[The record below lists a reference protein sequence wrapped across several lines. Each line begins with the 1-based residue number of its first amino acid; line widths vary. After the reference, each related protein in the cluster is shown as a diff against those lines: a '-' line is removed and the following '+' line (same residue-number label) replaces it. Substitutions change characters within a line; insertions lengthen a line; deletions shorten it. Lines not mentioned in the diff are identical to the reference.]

1 MNRSRSSS
9 LAHTEIDPPREL
21 AGSDHSHMP
30 TAPGMAYHPIR
41 MFRPFN
47 AMPGS
52 SRRRCARN
60 SVTLTTTGAPRE
72 STGPGIQG
80 IRSGLPDGVEVVLEV
95 VALDSISSTLVL
107 RLVRVRIQFQ
117 YI

>member
-72 STGPGIQG
+72 STAPGIQG
-80 IRSGLPDGVEVVLEV
+80 VRSGLPDGVEGVVV
-95 VALDSISSTLVL
+95 VDSISSTLVL
-107 RLVRVRIQFQ
+107 RLVRVRVQFR